1 MTSAEIRST
10 PALGDIDGNG
20 KVDLV
25 VSTNTAKVYAFD
37 LGVNHVHTPLE
48 WPMAFHDPQHS
59 MLVKEP
65 VYKPGVK
72 ILGSWVVGT
81 SHAKEAGTNRALI
94 VNVYGENPSV
104 NVAVS
109 SVTYGGQTMTKI
121 VEKNQGTGTRSFTG
135 AYILNESKIAAAS
148 SSTIKVNW
156 TTAPA
161 TGSSITSV
169 FLSNVNQSSLIG
181 ATATGGVDAA
191 TAVATAP
198 LATSSGDMVFLA
210 AASANNGTYTLN
222 NGFSRGGTEQ
232 APSWGDFTAGY
243 KAATGVNETPKATS
257 SLSQRQAIVGYVVKV
272 AGVAPVTYV
281 ITASAGTNGTISP
294 SGTVT
299 VTKGNSQT
307 FTITPNSGYV
317 ISSVTVDGV
326 NQGAVSTYTF
336 TNVTATHTIAAAFAP
351 VTGGNVTLLGSWLTG
366 TTHAKE
372 AGSNRALIVHVYGE
386 HSAAMAINSV
396 TYGGQVLTKVVE
408 KNQGTTT
415 RTYVGAF
422 VLKESKIVAATN
434 STITVNWS
442 TTPSAGSSVYSVF
455 VSNANQTTLIGA
467 TSTGGSDSKA
477 TITTS
482 ASLANSSGDMLL
494 LAAASANNGTYTMNN
509 GFIRGGTEQA
519 PSWGDFTTGY
529 RAGTGDNKTPSVTS
543 SLTQRHAIVGYVIKK
558 AP

>member
-372 AGSNRALIVHVYGE
+372 A
-386 HSAAMAINSV
+386 
-396 TYGGQVLTKVVE
+396 E

-543 SLTQRHAIVGYVIKK
+543 SGSLNIEQDLKQYLFLGGGLEHKPAFFIG
-558 AP
+558 APGRAGAPG